1 MWISPRSHI
10 MAMVDRYRKS
20 GGFNELLK
28 VLETCN
34 TKKRE
39 QIMGI
44 IQSETPEW
52 ATAIEQ
58 KTINF
63 SKIMSWEPNV
73 LLDIIASIPSLQV
86 AIALKSLSPA
96 EYQQFLQK
104 LSHQEQRKLELVY
117 DEIKPN
123 PADIASGVFKVVGEV
138 RDLIAKNVVKV
149 EKFDLS
155 LHIPNNFEA
164 SLVKQP
170 SKPVEK
176 PATGA
181 KGFQNTAAETKPKTT
196 AKPFEVPFNLATES
210 RPEVLKNKIRELT
223 QQLALV
229 LQQNIALREEL
240 ESKNKAA

>member
-1 MWISPRSHI
+1 

-34 TKKRE
+34 AKKRE

-52 ATAIEQ
+52 ALAIEQ

-63 SKIMSWEPNV
+63 HKILSWEPNV
-73 LLDIIASIPSLQV
+73 LLDIVSSIPSLQM
-86 AIALKSLSPA
+86 AIALKSLQAS
-96 EYQQFLQK
+96 EYQVFIQK

-123 PADIASGVFKVVGEV
+123 PADIASGVFKVIGEV

-164 SLVKQP
+164 TLVKQP
-170 SKPVEK
+170 GKPVEK
-176 PATGA
+176 TAGGP
-181 KGFQNTAAETKPKTT
+181 KGFQSSAPETKPKV
-196 AKPFEVPFNLATES
+196 ASKPFEVPFNLATET

>member
-1 MWISPRSHI
+1 
-10 MAMVDRYRKS
+10 MAMVDRYRKN

-52 ATAIEQ
+52 ASAIEQ

-63 SKIMSWEPNV
+63 SKIMSWEPSV
-73 LLDIIASIPSLQV
+73 LLDIIASIPSLQI

-123 PADIASGVFKVVGEV
+123 PVDIASGVFKVVGEV

-155 LHIPNNFEA
+155 LHIPNNYEA
-164 SLVKQP
+164 TLVKQP
-170 SKPVEK
+170 SRPVEK
-176 PATGA
+176 PPSGA
-181 KGFQNTAAETKPKTT
+181 KGFKNIAAEAKTKTV
-196 AKPFEVPFNLATES
+196 AKPFEVPFNLATEG

-229 LQQNIALREEL
+229 LQQNIALKEEL

>member
-1 MWISPRSHI
+1 
-10 MAMVDRYRKS
+10 MAMVDRYKKS

-52 ATAIEQ
+52 ASAIEQ

-63 SKIMSWEPNV
+63 TKIISWEPSV
-73 LLDIIASIPSLQV
+73 LLDIVATIPSLQM
-86 AIALKSLSPA
+86 AIALKSLAPA
-96 EYQQFLQK
+96 DYQQFLQK

-117 DEIKPN
+117 DEIKPT

-138 RDLIAKNVVKV
+138 RDLIAKNVIKV
-149 EKFDLS
+149 EKFDVS

-164 SLVKQP
+164 TLVKQP
-170 SKPVEK
+170 AKPVDK
-176 PATGA
+176 PAQGA
-181 KGFQNTAAETKPKTT
+181 KGFQNSSSEVKPK
-196 AKPFEVPFNLATES
+196 APSKPFEVPFNLATET
-210 RPEVLKNKIRELT
+210 RTEVLKNKIRELT

-229 LQQNIALREEL
+229 LQQNVALREEL
-240 ESKNKAA
+240 ESKNKAS